1 MKITSKYSMVGFII
15 ALVIISMMASY
26 LAIFMDGI
34 ATEYDLDGNGTIFD
48 DYDLTGELVNSTK
61 EIKDQTDTIGSGG
74 NWLTDTIDLVGVVL
88 KSGVDTIRTA
98 ANSFS
103 LFLGLMDEAEDDGEF
118 MNLGF
123 FIRYIVLIIIIII
136 FLGIIGA
143 ALLKWRI

>member
-1 MKITSKYSMVGFII
+1 MKLTSKYSMVGFII
-15 ALVIISMMASY
+15 ALIIISMIASF
-26 LAIFMDGI
+26 LAIFMDGV
-34 ATEYDLDGNGTIFD
+34 ATEYELDGNGTIFSE
-48 DYDLTGELVNSTK
+48 YDLTEELVNSTSD
-61 EIKDQTDTIGSGG
+61 IKDQTDTIGSGG

-98 ANSFS
+98 AKSFS
-103 LFLGLMDEAEDDGEF
+103 LFSDLMESAEDNGEF

-123 FIRYIVLIIIIII
+123 FVKYIVLIIIIII